1 MNLSL
6 YSFGCFSD
14 GYTQFPGDEY
24 IAAIIKHIVANSSSV
39 SRLGTYRKRNLMY
52 YVYIRHLDND
62 NHYIGFCVQLN
73 STAISNV
80 KSLFPLF
87 EGIVEQMVESGK
99 IIMFDERGDIVSNTT
114 QLYEWTDYIESVFD
128 KIRQSLQSQHT
139 LPLPTEDY
147 AANDNQITRLSSNES
162 KQNITQATTN
172 SGYVIIEKYE
182 QYNTPKMS
190 TYKETLRRLHDDN
203 KKLKEENAQILRKKK
218 QYSFVITLCIVI
230 LICVV
235 GMLFLDDQLSEN
247 KNELKI
253 TQQDL
258 KEKTKELADT
268 VSRLRDEIDT
278 NSQLSSE
285 LSELRNKYYNLNND
299 YSNLKNDLMIKND
312 SIAEL
317 RKELEFFYPSL
328 YEE

>member
-1 MNLSL
+1 M
-6 YSFGCFSD
+6 
-14 GYTQFPGDEY
+14 
-24 IAAIIKHIVANSSSV
+24 
-39 SRLGTYRKRNLMY
+39 
-52 YVYIRHLDND
+52 
-62 NHYIGFCVQLN
+62 
-73 STAISNV
+73 
-80 KSLFPLF
+80 
-87 EGIVEQMVESGK
+87 
-99 IIMFDERGDIVSNTT
+99 
-114 QLYEWTDYIESVFD
+114 
-128 KIRQSLQSQHT
+128 
-139 LPLPTEDY
+139 
-147 AANDNQITRLSSNES
+147 SSNES

-268 VSRLRDEIDT
+268 VLPAACRRSVRCRRSGIGDPLPRAGGHAPVSHHLAARMDLAHRTQSLRALHRRQESPT
-278 NSQLSSE
+278 
-285 LSELRNKYYNLNND
+285 RNH
-299 YSNLKNDLMIKND
+299 
-312 SIAEL
+312 AH
-317 RKELEFFYPSL
+317 R
-328 YEE
+328 